1 MNFIYFV
8 HDIEFNRH
16 INTNMENKIKMKIL
30 KFRIQFPSYVTYRR
44 HKVYGNHQPF
54 SLYITC

>member
-8 HDIEFNRH
+8 HVIEFNRH

-30 KFRIQFPSYVTYRR
+30 KFRIQFPNYVT
-44 HKVYGNHQPF
+44 
-54 SLYITC
+54 